1 MCTRSTFWLSWLFL
15 DERSTGM
22 LEDSLGSMIMLKSAL
37 ADDYNLPWSLDVVWL
52 TEEEVAYWG
61 LSNDVLFTR
70 ELPSIREMII
80 FFLLLNHWG
89 LMLTPPSR
97 GFYQTLL
104 GKFCFA
110 TLKGATFVPCAH
122 EGVRLWYWIYLGFSW
137 WSWLMKECPWWFLVH
152 WGILDAFDP
161 LGNDLDAFNP
171 LGMLLMYVNPLGIFL
186 PFCIN
191 CWTFVCTSSLLG
203 TPWRFLI
210 FFFFLGAKL
219 HVV

>member
-70 ELPSIREMII
+70 ELPSTREMII

-97 GFYQTLL
+97 GLYQTLL

-110 TLKGATFVPCAH
+110 TLKGATSMPWTH
-122 EGVRLWYWIYLGFSW
+122 KGVRLWYRITWDLVDDLDSW
-137 WSWLMKECPWWFLVH
+137 RSVHDDFWSIEGYSMLSIH
-152 WGILDAFDP
+152 WGMIL
-161 LGNDLDAFNP
+161 
-171 LGMLLMYVNPLGIFL
+171 MLLIHWGCF
-186 PFCIN
+186 
-191 CWTFVCTSSLLG
+191 
-203 TPWRFLI
+203 
-210 FFFFLGAKL
+210 
-219 HVV
+219 